1 MVDDLYE
8 DQLIEEK
15 PKRLSEEVRAYNKMK
30 NHFSKST
37 AEDSE
42 IGVRDLEHLLGV
54 KELRKSKD
62 NKANNRSSTMIDNF
76 SMNCSSHNGF

>member
-8 DQLIEEK
+8 DQLIDEK
-15 PKRLSEEVRAYNKMK
+15 PKRLSEEVRDYNKMK

-42 IGVRDLEHLLGV
+42 IGVRDLEHLLGL
-54 KELRKSKD
+54 KEIRKSKD
-62 NKANNRSSTMIDNF
+62 NNRSSTMIDNL
-76 SMNCSSHNGF
+76 SMNCSSHNGY

>member
-1 MVDDLYE
+1 
-8 DQLIEEK
+8 
-15 PKRLSEEVRAYNKMK
+15 MK

-42 IGVRDLEHLLGV
+42 IGVRDLEHLLGL

-62 NKANNRSSTMIDNF
+62 NNRSSTMIDNL
-76 SMNCSSHNGF
+76 SMNCSNHNDY